1 MIHHRHI
8 VLIVLGSL
16 AVAGLFQGS
25 GCAGTGGG
33 GGGGSGAAGGLHL
46 PRPSLYA
53 ARATL
58 PTLSGPATTADNV
71 RVEFLAANSTGAP
84 LWLRRMS
91 ITLSVDDGGLAA
103 GSWEGDRQIDPGT
116 SLLLDVSL
124 PMVEGAEIGVG
135 VGGGDEAITVPGAGH
150 SGSRHAAGTLTVK
163 ARYARSGLLGLMG
176 GESYTYTLP
185 VVFLPAEPTRDGTLR
200 VPVPPVDGPPDP

>member
-1 MIHHRHI
+1 MFHHRYT
-8 VLIVLGSL
+8 VLLALGSL

-33 GGGGSGAAGGLHL
+33 GGGGGGGSGAVGGLHF

-58 PTLSGPATTADNV
+58 PVLSGPATTADSV

-91 ITLSVDDGGLAA
+91 ITLAVDESELAA

-116 SLLLDVSL
+116 SLLLDISL
-124 PMVEGAEIGVG
+124 PMVEGGEIGALVG
-135 VGGGDEAITVPGAGH
+135 VDASEG
-150 SGSRHAAGTLTVK
+150 RLTVK

-176 GESYTYTLP
+176 GESFTYTLP
-185 VVFLPAEPTRDGTLR
+185 VVFLPASASEDARP
-200 VPVPPVDGPPDP
+200 